1 MNPTEA
7 FERLGSD
14 VTATFG
20 CQIADGI
27 AGVESEIVGPL
38 NPRSV
43 YYGTVW
49 RNESASSHPLT
60 RAATHGAR
68 RREYPASP
76 LVFFNFNKY
85 RPDLPPW
92 GNVSEFVL
100 AAQDDGDVYEVT
112 FEGAV
117 EPQGVAVTGDL
128 KTVSL
133 ASVYAH
139 EGVETETFTRSDV
152 AEKRDMGGNVCDGG
166 EFRVDGV
173 LE

>member
-20 CQIADGI
+20 CQYGCGI
-27 AGVESEIVGPL
+27 DNEIVGPL

-49 RNESASSHPLT
+49 RN
-60 RAATHGAR
+60 
-68 RREYPASP
+68 EYPASP

-117 EPQGVAVTGDL
+117 EPQGVQVTGDL

-133 ASVYAH
+133 ASVYAL
-139 EGVETETFTRSDV
+139 EGVQTETFARSDV
-152 AEKRDMGGNVCDGG
+152 AEKRDMSGSNVRDGD

-173 LE
+173 LD

>member
-1 MNPTEA
+1 MNPSDA
-7 FERLGSD
+7 FERLGGD

-20 CQIADGI
+20 CKIADGI
-27 AGVESEIVGPL
+27 AGLDTEIVGPL

-49 RNESASSHPLT
+49 RD
-60 RAATHGAR
+60 
-68 RREYPASP
+68 EYPASP

-100 AAQDDGDVYEVT
+100 AAEDDGDVYEVT

-117 EPQGVAVTGDL
+117 EPQGVQVTGDL

-133 ASVYAH
+133 ASVYAL
-139 EGVETETFTRSDV
+139 EGVQTETFDRSDV
-152 AEKRDMGGNVCDGG
+152 AEKRDMTTSNVRDGG
-166 EFRVDGV
+166 EFRVDEV

>member
-49 RNESASSHPLT
+49 RNE
-60 RAATHGAR
+60 
-68 RREYPASP
+68 YPASP

-100 AAQDDGDVYEVT
+100 AAEDDGDVAEVT

-133 ASVYAH
+133 ASVYAL
-139 EGVETETFTRSDV
+139 EGVQTETFDRSDV
-152 AEKRDMGGNVCDGG
+152 AEKRDMSGGNVRDGD
-166 EFRVDGV
+166 EFHVDGV
-173 LE
+173 LD